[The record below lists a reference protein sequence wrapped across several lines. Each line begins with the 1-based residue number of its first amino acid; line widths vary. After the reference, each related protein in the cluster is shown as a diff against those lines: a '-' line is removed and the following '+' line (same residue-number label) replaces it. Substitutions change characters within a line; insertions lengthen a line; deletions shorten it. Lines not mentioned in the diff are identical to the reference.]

1 MPPTEPVTVEQP
13 KQPLH
18 AVVSELEAD
27 YPQWRFAI
35 RQGYGGQRV
44 EAHRPQS
51 TSGLYALITA
61 DPAELRRELDNATP
75 GRDRSGGSPTNDL
88 IRPHDVGGLTAGEL
102 ERARRE
108 LRASLALVRPDS
120 PARVPILAHLSAIDG
135 ELARRSAGGTE
146 PTR

>member
-13 KQPLH
+13 KQPLR

-35 RQGYGGQRV
+35 RQGYGGPRV
-44 EAHRPQS
+44 EAHRPHS

-75 GRDRSGGSPTNDL
+75 GRATLTLPLRQGTVPPVRADL
-88 IRPHDVGGLTAGEL
+88 QAALDEVLTDQESH
-102 ERARRE
+102 RR
-108 LRASLALVRPDS
+108 LAN
-120 PARVPILAHLSAIDG
+120 A
-135 ELARRSAGGTE
+135 
-146 PTR
+146 